1 MNGALE
7 YIEENLTNEI
17 DFKEA
22 AKLASHRCHAF
33 IPIRGRQ
40 PCAGLNFSSERQGVP
55 FWDKPDSGYGMSPFL
70 INL

>member
-1 MNGALE
+1 MRKGVCQLAYLGARSPHSGG
-7 YIEENLTNEI
+7 T
-17 DFKEA
+17 
-22 AKLASHRCHAF
+22 CHAF

-40 PCAGLNFSSERQGVP
+40 PGAGLNFSSERQGVP